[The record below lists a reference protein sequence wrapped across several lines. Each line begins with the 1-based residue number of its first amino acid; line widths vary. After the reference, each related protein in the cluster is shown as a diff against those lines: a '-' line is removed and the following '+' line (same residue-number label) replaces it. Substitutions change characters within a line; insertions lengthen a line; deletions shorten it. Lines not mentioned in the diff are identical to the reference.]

1 MTTTIQPRTKRLA
14 AQKHW
19 PTAKANGNS
28 SASTVTI
35 GSYLAT
41 RLEQI
46 GLKHHFAVAG
56 DYNLVLLDQL
66 LLNKNVEQVYCC
78 NELNCG
84 FAAEGYARAHGAAAC
99 VVTYTV
105 GALSAFN
112 ALASAYAE
120 SLPVILISG
129 SPNTNDLGAY
139 HLLHHT
145 LGTLN
150 FRYQLEMARHITCEA
165 VAITHPEEAPWLID
179 KAIRAAFRNRKPVYI
194 EIPCNLSGAL
204 CSAPGPRASLL
215 DLPESDPVSLAAA
228 ADAASAF
235 LRKAVRPILLA
246 GPRLRSY
253 GGVNAF
259 RDLAEAIGCG
269 VAVMPSAKGF
279 FPEEHAQFVGVYLGS
294 VSSPGC
300 NELVESADAVLAA
313 GPIFND
319 YTTVGWSSQPAV
331 SKTIH
336 VDPDRVHV
344 AGVTYTGVFLNDFLA
359 ALAEA
364 AKKNPRN
371 GTTLLE
377 FRRTRVE
384 SAQAAIADP
393 DAPLTRAEM
402 CRQIQDVI
410 DPNTTLIVETGDS
423 WFNGFNM
430 ALPDGARFEI
440 EMQYG
445 HIGWSAP
452 ATFGYALAAPD
463 RRTVLMVGDGSFQ
476 LTAQEVC
483 QMVRLK
489 LPVVIFLV
497 NNHGYTIEVEI
508 HDGPYNNIKNW
519 DYAGIMS
526 VFNSTDGDGKGFR
539 ATTGKELA
547 AAIKEALAHN
557 TGPTLIECAI
567 ERDDCTRQ
575 LMEWGSRVAAANGRA
590 PQRA

>member
-1 MTTTIQPRTKRLA
+1 MLTTTRPRTKQA
-14 AQKHW
+14 AQQHSA
-19 PTAKANGNS
+19 TANS
-28 SASTVTI
+28 NSPASTVTI

-66 LLNKNVEQVYCC
+66 LLNGNVSQVYCC

-84 FAAEGYARAHGAAAC
+84 FAAEGYARANGAAAC

-129 SPNTNDLGAY
+129 SPNTNDLGAG

-165 VAITHPEEAPWLID
+165 VAITHPEEAPFLID
-179 KAIRAAFRNRKPVYI
+179 KAIRAALQNRKPVYI

-204 CSAPGPRASLL
+204 CSAPGPRASFLE
-215 DLPESDPVSLAAA
+215 LPESDPASLAAA
-228 ADAASAF
+228 VDAASAF
-235 LRKAVRPILLA
+235 LRKAVRPLLLA

-259 RDLAEAIGCG
+259 RELAEAVGCG

-279 FPEEHAQFVGVYLGS
+279 FPEEHTQFIGLYLGS

-300 NELVESADAVLAA
+300 SAVVESADAVLAA

-331 SKTIH
+331 HKTIH

-344 AGVTYTGVFLNDFLA
+344 AGVTYNDVFLREFLT
-359 ALAEA
+359 ALAET
-364 AKKNPRN
+364 AKKSPGNPA
-371 GTTLLE
+371 TVTQ
-377 FRRTRVE
+377 FQRTRVE
-384 SAQAAIADP
+384 ACPPARADP

-402 CRQIQDVI
+402 CRQIQGAI
-410 DPNTTLIVETGDS
+410 TGNTTLIVETGDS

-430 ALPDGARFEI
+430 ALPDGAEFEI

-445 HIGWSAP
+445 HIGWSVP

-463 RRTVLMVGDGSFQ
+463 RRIVLMVGDGSFQ

-483 QMVRLK
+483 QMVRLN
-489 LPVVIFLV
+489 LPVMIFLV
-497 NNHGYTIEVEI
+497 NNRGYTIEVEI

-519 DYAGIMS
+519 DYAGIMAI
-526 VFNSTDGDGKGFR
+526 FNSTDGDGRGLR
-539 ATTGKELA
+539 AATGKELA
-547 AAIKEALAHN
+547 GAVQEALAHK
-557 TGPTLIECAI
+557 TGPTLIECTI
-567 ERDDCTRQ
+567 DRDDCTKQ
-575 LMEWGSRVAAANGRA
+575 LMEWGSRVAAANGRP

>member
-1 MTTTIQPRTKRLA
+1 MITTTEVRTKRSA
-14 AQKHW
+14 AQKHSS
-19 PTAKANGNS
+19 TANGNS

-66 LLNKNVEQVYCC
+66 LLNENVKQVYCC
-78 NELNCG
+78 NELDCG

-129 SPNTNDLGAY
+129 SPNTNDLGAS

-150 FRYQLEMARHITCEA
+150 FGYQLEMARHITCEA
-165 VAITHPEEAPWLID
+165 VAITHPEEAPALID

-194 EIPCNLSGAL
+194 EIPCNLAAAL

-215 DLPESDPVSLAAA
+215 DFPESDPASLAAA
-228 ADAASAF
+228 VDAASAF
-235 LRKAVRPILLA
+235 LRTAVRPM
-246 GPRLRSY
+246 LRSY
-253 GGVNAF
+253 GGVSAF
-259 RDLAEAIGCG
+259 RDLAETVGCA

-279 FPEEHAQFVGVYLGS
+279 FPEEHAQFIGTYLGS

-300 NELVESADAVLAA
+300 SELVESADAVLAA

-344 AGVTYTGVFLNDFLA
+344 AGVTYSDVFLNDFLE
-359 ALAEA
+359 ALAQA
-364 AKKNPRN
+364 VKKNPKN
-371 GTTLLE
+371 ATTLIE
-377 FRRTRVE
+377 FQRTRVE
-384 SAQAAIADP
+384 SVQPAVADP

-410 DPNTTLIVETGDS
+410 DRNTTLIVETGDS

-430 ALPDGARFEI
+430 ALPDGAKFEI

-445 HIGWSAP
+445 HIGWSVP
-452 ATFGYALAAPD
+452 ATFGYAVAAPD
-463 RRTVLMVGDGSFQ
+463 RRIVLMVGDGSFQ

-483 QMVRLK
+483 QMVRLG
-489 LPVVIFLV
+489 LPVIIFLI
-497 NNHGYTIEVEI
+497 NNRGYTIEVEI

-519 DYAGIMS
+519 DYAGIMN
-526 VFNSTDGDGKGFR
+526 VFNATDGNGRGFR
-539 ATTGKELA
+539 ATNGKELST
-547 AAIKEALAHN
+547 AINQALAHK
-557 TGPTLIECAI
+557 TGPTLIECTI
-567 ERDDCTRQ
+567 DRDDCTKQ
-575 LMEWGSRVAAANGRA
+575 LMEWGSRVAAANGRPA
-590 PQRA
+590 QRA

>member
-1 MTTTIQPRTKRLA
+1 MITTTEVGTKRST
-14 AQKHW
+14 AQKHSS
-19 PTAKANGNS
+19 TAKGNS

-66 LLNKNVEQVYCC
+66 LLNENVRQVYCC

-129 SPNTNDLGAY
+129 SPNTNDLGAN

-165 VAITHPEEAPWLID
+165 VAITHPEEAPALID

-194 EIPCNLSGAL
+194 EIPCNLAGAL

-215 DLPESDPVSLAAA
+215 DFPESDPASLAAA
-228 ADAASAF
+228 VDAASAF
-235 LRKAVRPILLA
+235 LQQAVRPILLA

-253 GGVNAF
+253 GGESAF
-259 RDLAEAIGCG
+259 RDLAEVVGCG

-279 FPEEHAQFVGVYLGS
+279 FPEEHAQFVGVFLGS

-300 NELVESADAVLAA
+300 SELVESADAILAA

-319 YTTVGWSSQPAV
+319 YTTVGWSSQPAT

-336 VDPDRVHV
+336 VDPDRVQV
-344 AGVTYTGVFLNDFLA
+344 AGVTYNDVFLKDFLT

-364 AKKNPRN
+364 AKRNPRN
-371 GTTLLE
+371 STTLTE

-384 SAQAAIADP
+384 SVKPAAADP
-393 DAPLTRAEM
+393 NAPLTRAEM
-402 CRQIQDVI
+402 CRQIQDGI
-410 DPNTTLIVETGDS
+410 DRNTTLIVETGDS

-430 ALPDGARFEI
+430 ELPDGAKFEI

-445 HIGWSAP
+445 HIGWSVP
-452 ATFGYALAAPD
+452 ATFGYAVAAPD
-463 RRTVLMVGDGSFQ
+463 RRIVLMVGDGSFQ

-483 QMVRLK
+483 QMVRLG
-489 LPVVIFLV
+489 LPVIIFLI
-497 NNHGYTIEVEI
+497 NNRGYTIEVEI

-519 DYAGIMS
+519 DYAGIMN
-526 VFNSTDGDGKGFR
+526 VFNATEGNGRGFR
-539 ATTGKELA
+539 ATNGRELST
-547 AAIKEALAHN
+547 AIKQALAHK
-557 TGPTLIECAI
+557 TGPTLIECTI
-567 ERDDCTRQ
+567 DRDDCSKE
-575 LMEWGSRVAAANGRA
+575 LMEWGSRVAAANGR
-590 PQRA
+590 PVQRT

>member
-1 MTTTIQPRTKRLA
+1 M
-14 AQKHW
+14 
-19 PTAKANGNS
+19 
-28 SASTVTI
+28 
-35 GSYLAT
+35 AT

-56 DYNLVLLDQL
+56 DYNLALLDQL
-66 LLNKNVEQVYCC
+66 LLNERVSQVYCC

-84 FAAEGYARAHGAAAC
+84 FAAEGYARANGAAAC
-99 VVTYTV
+99 VVTYCV

-129 SPNTNDLGAY
+129 SPNTNDLGAC

-150 FRYQLEMARHITCEA
+150 FRYQFEMARHITCEA
-165 VAITHPEEAPWLID
+165 VAITHPEEAPGLID

-194 EIPCNLSGAL
+194 EIPCNLAGAL
-204 CSAPGPRASLL
+204 CSAPGPLTSLM
-215 DLPESDPVSLAAA
+215 DLPASDPVSLAAA
-228 ADAASAF
+228 VDAASVV
-235 LRKAVRPILLA
+235 LRKGLRPILLA

-253 GGVNAF
+253 GGVRAF
-259 RDLAEAIGCG
+259 RDLAEAFGCG
-269 VAVMPSAKGF
+269 VAVMPGAKGF
-279 FPEEHAQFVGVYLGS
+279 FPEEHPQFIGVYLGS

-344 AGVTYTGVFLNDFLA
+344 AGVTFNDVFLHDFLA
-359 ALAEA
+359 ALAQA

-371 GTTLLE
+371 ATTLIE
-377 FRRTRVE
+377 FQRTRVE
-384 SAQAAIADP
+384 TVRPALANP

-402 CRQIQDVI
+402 CRQIEDAI
-410 DPNTTLIVETGDS
+410 DRDTTLIVETGDS
-423 WFNGFNM
+423 WFNGMNM
-430 ALPDGARFEI
+430 ALPDGASFEI

-445 HIGWSAP
+445 HIGWSVP

-463 RRTVLMVGDGSFQ
+463 RRIVLMVGDGSFQ

-489 LPVVIFLV
+489 LPVIIFLV
-497 NNHGYTIEVEI
+497 NNRGYTIEVEI

-519 DYAGIMS
+519 DYAGIMT
-526 VFNSTDGDGKGFR
+526 VFNSTDGDGRGLR

-547 AAIKEALAHN
+547 AAIKEALAHR

-567 ERDDCTRQ
+567 DRDDCTKQ
-575 LMEWGSRVAAANGRA
+575 LMEWGFRVASANGRP
-590 PQRA
+590 PQGA

>member
-1 MTTTIQPRTKRLA
+1 
-14 AQKHW
+14 
-19 PTAKANGNS
+19 
-28 SASTVTI
+28 
-35 GSYLAT
+35 LAT

-56 DYNLVLLDQL
+56 DYNLALLDQL
-66 LLNKNVEQVYCC
+66 LLNERVSQVYCC

-84 FAAEGYARAHGAAAC
+84 FAAEGYARANGAAAC
-99 VVTYTV
+99 VVTYCV

-129 SPNTNDLGAY
+129 SPNTNDLGAC

-150 FRYQLEMARHITCEA
+150 FRYQFEMARHITCEA
-165 VAITHPEEAPWLID
+165 VAITHPEEAPGLID

-194 EIPCNLSGAL
+194 EIPCNLAGAL
-204 CSAPGPRASLL
+204 CSAPGPLTSLM
-215 DLPESDPVSLAAA
+215 DLPASDPVSLAAA
-228 ADAASAF
+228 VDAASVV
-235 LRKAVRPILLA
+235 LRKGLRPILLA

-253 GGVNAF
+253 GGVRAF
-259 RDLAEAIGCG
+259 RDLAEAFGCG
-269 VAVMPSAKGF
+269 VAVMPGAKGF
-279 FPEEHAQFVGVYLGS
+279 FPEEHPQFIGVYLGS

-344 AGVTYTGVFLNDFLA
+344 AGVTFNDVFLHDFLA
-359 ALAEA
+359 ALAQA

-371 GTTLLE
+371 ATTLIE
-377 FRRTRVE
+377 FQRTRVE
-384 SAQAAIADP
+384 TVRPALANP

-402 CRQIQDVI
+402 CRQIEDAI
-410 DPNTTLIVETGDS
+410 DRDTTLIVETGDS
-423 WFNGFNM
+423 WFNGMNM
-430 ALPDGARFEI
+430 ALPDGASFEI

-445 HIGWSAP
+445 HIGWSVP

-463 RRTVLMVGDGSFQ
+463 RRIVLMVGDGSFQ

-489 LPVVIFLV
+489 LPVIIFLV
-497 NNHGYTIEVEI
+497 NNRGYTIEVEI

-519 DYAGIMS
+519 DYAGIMT
-526 VFNSTDGDGKGFR
+526 VFNSTDGDGRGLR

-547 AAIKEALAHN
+547 AAIKEALAHR

-567 ERDDCTRQ
+567 DRDDCTKQ
-575 LMEWGSRVAAANGRA
+575 LMEWGFRVASANGRP
-590 PQRA
+590 PQGA

>member
-1 MTTTIQPRTKRLA
+1 MITTIQPRTKRSA
-14 AQKHW
+14 A
-19 PTAKANGNS
+19 NRNS
-28 SASTVTI
+28 SPSTVAI

-56 DYNLVLLDQL
+56 DYNLALLDQL
-66 LLNKNVEQVYCC
+66 LLNENVRQVYCC

-99 VVTYTV
+99 VVTYCV

-150 FRYQLEMARHITCEA
+150 YRYQLEMARHITCEA
-165 VAITHPEEAPWLID
+165 VAITHPEEAPRLID

-194 EIPCNLSGAL
+194 EIPCNLSSAV

-215 DLPESDPVSLAAA
+215 DLPASDPVSLTAAV
-228 ADAASAF
+228 DAASAF
-235 LRKAVRPILLA
+235 LRKAIRPILLA

-253 GGVNAF
+253 GGMGAF
-259 RDLAEAIGCG
+259 RDLAEVVGCG
-269 VAVMPSAKGF
+269 VAVMPGAKGF
-279 FPEEHAQFVGVYLGS
+279 FPEEHAQFTGLYLGS

-300 NELVESADAVLAA
+300 SELVESADAIVAA

-319 YTTVGWSSQPAV
+319 YTTVGWSSQPAL
-331 SKTIH
+331 SKTVH

-344 AGVTYTGVFLNDFLA
+344 AGITYNDVFMNEFLA

-371 GTTLLE
+371 TTTLIE

-384 SAQAAIADP
+384 TAQPATADP

-402 CRQIQDVI
+402 CRQIQGVI
-410 DPNTTLIVETGDS
+410 DRDTTLIVETGDS

-430 ALPDGARFEI
+430 ALPNGAQFEI

-445 HIGWSAP
+445 HIGWSVP
-452 ATFGYALAAPD
+452 ATFGYAVAAPD
-463 RRTVLMVGDGSFQ
+463 RRIVLMVGDGSFQ

-489 LPVVIFLV
+489 LPVTIFLI
-497 NNHGYTIEVEI
+497 NNRGYTIEVEI

-519 DYAGIMS
+519 DYAGIMK
-526 VFNSTDGDGKGFR
+526 VFNSTDGDGRGFC

-547 AAIKEALAHN
+547 AAINEALAHK
-557 TGPTLIECAI
+557 TGPTLIECTI
-567 ERDDCTRQ
+567 DRDDCTKQ
-575 LMEWGSRVAAANGRA
+575 LMEWGSRVAAANGRP

>member
-1 MTTTIQPRTKRLA
+1 MITGMQPRSRGAT
-14 AQKHW
+14 QVHSSI
-19 PTAKANGNS
+19 TEDDS

-66 LLNKNVEQVYCC
+66 LLNENVRQVYCC

-84 FAAEGYARAHGAAAC
+84 FAAEGYARANGAAAC

-129 SPNTNDLGAY
+129 SPNTNDLGAH

-165 VAITHPEEAPWLID
+165 VAITHTEEAPWLID
-179 KAIRAAFRNRKPVYI
+179 KAIRAAVRNRKPVYI
-194 EIPCNLSGAL
+194 EIPCNLSAAL
-204 CSAPGPRASLL
+204 CSVPGPRAALM
-215 DLPESDPVSLAAA
+215 DFPESDPASL
-228 ADAASAF
+228 DAAVDAARTL
-235 LRKAVRPILLA
+235 LRRAVRPILLA

-259 RDLAEAIGCG
+259 LNLAEAVGCG
-269 VAVMPSAKGF
+269 VAIMPGAKGF
-279 FPEEHAQFVGVYLGS
+279 FPEEHKQFIGTYLGS

-300 NELVESADAVLAA
+300 SELIESADAVLAA

-319 YTTVGWSSQPAV
+319 YTTVGWSAQPAV
-331 SKTIH
+331 NKTIH

-344 AGVTYTGVFLNDFLA
+344 AGVTYNDVFLSDFLA
-359 ALAEA
+359 ALAQT
-364 AKKNPRN
+364 AKNDPRN
-371 GTTLLE
+371 ATTVIE
-377 FRRTRVE
+377 FQRTRLE
-384 SAQAAIADP
+384 CAQPAMAEP
-393 DAPLTRAEM
+393 DVPLSRAEM
-402 CRQIQDVI
+402 CRQIQDII

-430 ALPDGARFEI
+430 ALPDGAKFEI

-445 HIGWSAP
+445 HIGWSVP
-452 ATFGYALAAPD
+452 ATFGYALAAPG
-463 RRTVLMVGDGSFQ
+463 RRIVLMVGDGSFQ

-489 LPVVIFLV
+489 LPVIIFLV
-497 NNHGYTIEVEI
+497 NNRGYTIEVEI

-519 DYAGIMS
+519 DYAGIMG
-526 VFNSTDGDGKGFR
+526 VFNSTDGDGLGFR
-539 ATTGKELA
+539 AATGKELA
-547 AAIKEALAHN
+547 SALNEALAHK
-557 TGPTLIECAI
+557 TGPTLIECLI
-567 ERDDCTRQ
+567 ERDDCTRE
-575 LMEWGSRVAAANGRA
+575 LMEWGSRVAVANSRP
-590 PQRA
+590 PQCA

>member
-1 MTTTIQPRTKRLA
+1 MSTTTQAGTKRLA
-14 AQKHW
+14 AQKQ
-19 PTAKANGNS
+19 PSTARADS
-28 SASTVTI
+28 SASAVTI
-35 GSYLAT
+35 GSYLGT

-66 LLNKNVEQVYCC
+66 LLNQNIKQVYCC

-84 FAAEGYARAHGAAAC
+84 FAAEGYARAHGVAAC

-150 FRYQLEMARHITCEA
+150 LRYQFDMARHITCEA

-215 DLPESDPVSLAAA
+215 DFPESDPASLAAA
-228 ADAASAF
+228 VDAASTF

-253 GGVNAF
+253 GGVKSF

-269 VAVMPSAKGF
+269 VAVMPSAKSF
-279 FPEEHAQFVGVYLGS
+279 FPEEHAQFVGVSLGS

-300 NELVESADAVLAA
+300 NELVESADAVLVA

-344 AGVTYTGVFLNDFLA
+344 GGVTYNDVFLNDFLA
-359 ALAEA
+359 ALAKA
-364 AKKNPRN
+364 AKNNPRN
-371 GTTLLE
+371 ATTLTE
-377 FRRTRVE
+377 FQRTRVIE
-384 SAQAAIADP
+384 RAQPAIADP
-393 DAPLTRAEM
+393 SAPLTRAEM
-402 CRQIQDVI
+402 CRQIQDTI

-430 ALPDGARFEI
+430 VLPDGAKFEI

-445 HIGWSAP
+445 HIGWSVP
-452 ATFGYALAAPD
+452 ATFGYALGSPE
-463 RRTVLMVGDGSFQ
+463 RRIVLMVGDGSFQ

-489 LPVVIFLV
+489 LPVIIFLV

-519 DYAGIMS
+519 DYAGIME
-526 VFNSTDGDGKGFR
+526 VFNDTDGDGRGFR
-539 ATTGKELA
+539 ATNGNQLSG
-547 AAIKEALAHN
+547 AIKAALAHKS
-557 TGPTLIECAI
+557 GPTLIECNI
-567 ERDDCTRQ
+567 DRDDCTKE
-575 LMEWGSRVAAANGRA
+575 LMEWGSRVAAANGRPPKCA
-590 PQRA
+590 

>member
-1 MTTTIQPRTKRLA
+1 MITAIQSRTQRLA
-14 AQKHW
+14 AQKHSA
-19 PTAKANGNS
+19 TANDNS

-66 LLNKNVEQVYCC
+66 LLNENVKQVYCC

-84 FAAEGYARAHGAAAC
+84 FAAEGYARAQGAAAC

-150 FRYQLEMARHITCEA
+150 FSYQLEMARHITCEA
-165 VAITHPEEAPWLID
+165 VAITHAEEAPSLID

-194 EIPCNLSGAL
+194 EIPCNLSAAL

-215 DLPESDPVSLAAA
+215 DLPESDPASLAAA
-228 ADAASAF
+228 VDAASAF

-246 GPRLRSY
+246 GPRIRSY
-253 GGVNAF
+253 GGVSAF
-259 RDLAEAIGCG
+259 RDLAEAVGCG

-279 FPEEHAQFVGVYLGS
+279 FPEEHEQFIGTYLGS

-300 NELVESADAVLAA
+300 GELVESADAVLAA

-319 YTTVGWSSQPAV
+319 YTTVGWTSQPAV

-344 AGVTYTGVFLNDFLA
+344 AGVTYNDVFLHDFLA
-359 ALAEA
+359 ALAA
-364 AKKNPRN
+364 VAIQTPSNP
-371 GTTLLE
+371 TTLIE
-377 FRRTRVE
+377 FRRTRVDCDQP
-384 SAQAAIADP
+384 ATTDP
-393 DAPLTRAEM
+393 GAPLTRTEM
-402 CRQIQDVI
+402 CRQIQEII
-410 DPNTTLIVETGDS
+410 DGNTTLIVETGDS
-423 WFNGFNM
+423 WFNGFNT
-430 ALPDGARFEI
+430 ALPDGAKFEI

-445 HIGWSAP
+445 HIGWSVP
-452 ATFGYALAAPD
+452 ATFGYALGAPD
-463 RRTVLMVGDGSFQ
+463 RRIVLMVGDGSFQ

-489 LPVVIFLV
+489 LPVIIFLV
-497 NNHGYTIEVEI
+497 NNRGYTIEVEI

-519 DYAGIMS
+519 DYAGIVN
-526 VFNSTDGDGKGFR
+526 VFNSTDGEGRGFR
-539 ATTGKELA
+539 ASTGTELA
-547 AAIKEALAHN
+547 TAIQEALAHKS
-557 TGPTLIECAI
+557 GPALIECRI
-567 ERDDCTRQ
+567 DRDDCTKQ
-575 LMEWGSRVAAANGRA
+575 LMAWGSRVAAANGRPA
-590 PQRA
+590 QHA

>member
-1 MTTTIQPRTKRLA
+1 MITTTEVRTKRSE
-14 AQKHW
+14 AQNHSS
-19 PTAKANGNS
+19 TAKDNL

-56 DYNLVLLDQL
+56 DYNLALLDQL
-66 LLNKNVEQVYCC
+66 LLNENVRQVYCC

-129 SPNTNDLGAY
+129 SPNTNDLGAN

-150 FRYQLEMARHITCEA
+150 FSYQLEMARHITCEA
-165 VAITHPEEAPWLID
+165 VAITHPEEAPALID
-179 KAIRAAFRNRKPVYI
+179 KAIRAAFQNRKPVYI

-215 DLPESDPVSLAAA
+215 DFPESDPASLTAAV
-228 ADAASAF
+228 DAASAF

-253 GGVNAF
+253 GGVSAF
-259 RDLAEAIGCG
+259 RDLAEAVGCG
-269 VAVMPSAKGF
+269 VAVMPSAKSF
-279 FPEEHAQFVGVYLGS
+279 FPEEHAQFIGTYLGS

-300 NELVESADAVLAA
+300 GELVESADAVLAA

-319 YTTVGWSSQPAV
+319 YTTVGWSSQPAA

-344 AGVTYTGVFLNDFLA
+344 AGVTYSDVFLNDFLEALTQA
-359 ALAEA
+359 AR
-364 AKKNPRN
+364 KNPKN
-371 GTTLLE
+371 ATTLIE
-377 FRRTRVE
+377 FQRTRVE
-384 SAQAAIADP
+384 CVQPAVADP

-402 CRQIQDVI
+402 CRQIQAHI
-410 DPNTTLIVETGDS
+410 DRNTTLIVETGDS

-430 ALPDGARFEI
+430 SLPDGAKFEI

-445 HIGWSAP
+445 HIGWSVP
-452 ATFGYALAAPD
+452 ATFGYAVAAPD
-463 RRTVLMVGDGSFQ
+463 RRVVLMVGDGSFQ
-476 LTAQEVC
+476 LTAQEVG
-483 QMVRLK
+483 QMVRLG
-489 LPVVIFLV
+489 LPVIIFLI
-497 NNHGYTIEVEI
+497 NNRGYTIEVEI

-519 DYAGIMS
+519 DYAGIVN
-526 VFNSTDGDGKGFR
+526 VFNATDGNGRGFR
-539 ATTGKELA
+539 ATNGKELST
-547 AAIKEALAHN
+547 AIKQALAHK
-557 TGPTLIECAI
+557 TGPTLIECTI
-567 ERDDCTRQ
+567 DRDDCTKQ
-575 LMEWGSRVAAANGRA
+575 LMEWGSRVAAANGRPA
-590 PQRA
+590 QRA

>member
-1 MTTTIQPRTKRLA
+1 M
-14 AQKHW
+14 
-19 PTAKANGNS
+19 
-28 SASTVTI
+28 
-35 GSYLAT
+35 AT

-56 DYNLVLLDQL
+56 DYNLALLDQL
-66 LLNKNVEQVYCC
+66 LLNERVSQVYCC

-84 FAAEGYARAHGAAAC
+84 FAAEGYARANGAAAC
-99 VVTYTV
+99 VVTYCV

-129 SPNTNDLGAY
+129 SPNTNDLGAC

-145 LGTLN
+145 LGMLN
-150 FRYQLEMARHITCEA
+150 FRYQFEMARHITCEA
-165 VAITHPEEAPWLID
+165 VAITHPEEAPGLID

-194 EIPCNLSGAL
+194 EIPCNLAGAL
-204 CSAPGPRASLL
+204 CSAPGPLTSLM
-215 DLPESDPVSLAAA
+215 DLPASDPVSLAAA
-228 ADAASAF
+228 VDAASVV
-235 LRKAVRPILLA
+235 LRKGLRPILLA

-253 GGVNAF
+253 GGVRAF
-259 RDLAEAIGCG
+259 RDLAEAFGCG
-269 VAVMPSAKGF
+269 VAVMPGAKGF
-279 FPEEHAQFVGVYLGS
+279 FPEEHPQFIGVYLGS

-344 AGVTYTGVFLNDFLA
+344 AGVTFNDVFLHDFLA
-359 ALAEA
+359 ALAQA

-371 GTTLLE
+371 ATTLIE
-377 FRRTRVE
+377 FQRTRVE
-384 SAQAAIADP
+384 TVRPALANP

-402 CRQIQDVI
+402 CRQIEDAI
-410 DPNTTLIVETGDS
+410 DRDTTLIVETGDS
-423 WFNGFNM
+423 WFNGMNM
-430 ALPDGARFEI
+430 ALPDGASFEI

-445 HIGWSAP
+445 HIGWSVP

-463 RRTVLMVGDGSFQ
+463 RRIVLMVGDGSFQ

-489 LPVVIFLV
+489 LPVIIFLV
-497 NNHGYTIEVEI
+497 NNRGYTIEVEI

-519 DYAGIMS
+519 DYAGIMT
-526 VFNSTDGDGKGFR
+526 VFNSTDGDGRGLR

-547 AAIKEALAHN
+547 AAIKEALAHR

-567 ERDDCTRQ
+567 DRDDCTKQ
-575 LMEWGSRVAAANGRA
+575 LMEWGFRVASANGRP
-590 PQRA
+590 PQGA